1 MEKFV
6 KTGAKVAVVLL
17 ATPFALILSNSPFLL
32 LPVWMLATFGLL
44 RLLPTRPAEA
54 VAVAVSI
61 MAGQVAFRV
70 MLAFNMEVTWAHLA
84 LTGALLA
91 SMAWLVVAASRWAAM
106 VAIATELVAL
116 AFTLPRL
123 PTAFEL
129 MAAQGA
135 VAIPALLASYLCP
148 MAAAGLLVPFTLPG
162 PRPTRT
168 RGVFD

>member
-1 MEKFV
+1 MEKSV
-6 KTGAKVAVVLL
+6 KTSAKVALVLL
-17 ATPFALILSNSPFLL
+17 ATPFVLILSTSPFLL
-32 LPVWMLATFGLL
+32 LPVWMVATYGLL

-61 MAGQVAFRV
+61 LAGQVAFRV
-70 MLAFNMEVTWAHLA
+70 MLALSMEVTWAHLA
-84 LTGALLA
+84 LTGAFLA
-91 SMAWLVVAASRWAAM
+91 AMAWLVIAPSRWAAM
-106 VAIATELVAL
+106 ATVAAELVAL

-135 VAIPALLASYLCP
+135 IAIPALLASYLCP
-148 MAAAGLLVPFTLPG
+148 IAAAGLLVPFTPPG
-162 PRPTRT
+162 PRPMRI